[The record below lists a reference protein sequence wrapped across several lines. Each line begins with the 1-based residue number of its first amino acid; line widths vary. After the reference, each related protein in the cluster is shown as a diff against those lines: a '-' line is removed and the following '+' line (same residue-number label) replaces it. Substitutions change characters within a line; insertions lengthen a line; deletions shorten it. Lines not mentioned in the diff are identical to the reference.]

1 MRNATLI
8 VVITVIATLAIDRV
22 MPITK
27 AQANSSSC
35 ADPSIPSCDAPERN
49 YFSDATCG
57 VLREIA
63 LAVELDGSTWDAAK
77 KEPVTSLL
85 AETLRGEGCARTLK
99 PGGQ

>member
-1 MRNATLI
+1 MRNTMLI

-22 MPITK
+22 VPITK

-35 ADPSIPSCDAPERN
+35 ADPDIPNCDAPERN

-63 LAVELDGSTWDAAK
+63 LAVELDGSTWEAAK
-77 KEPVTSLL
+77 KEPIAGQL
-85 AETLRGEGCARTLK
+85 AETLRAEGCAKTIK